1 MIPETGC
8 ELYLIVNY
16 TETRYMI
23 IILSPA
29 KTFDEKPRDY
39 PFTPTLPG
47 FLDDSQKLVNTL
59 RKQSVKS
66 LERLFSVNR
75 HIAELNKGR
84 IEQWQLPFT
93 RENAKPACYLFRGE
107 VYIGLDATTL
117 TSTEMEFAQDHVR
130 ILSGLYGL
138 LRPWDL
144 MQPYRLE
151 MGTKLKIGRAN
162 DLYEYWGDKLA
173 DTLIKSLESHPA
185 KIIINLASEQYFYS
199 LHAKSLKIPVI
210 TPTFQEERAGKLKS
224 IHVYAKRA
232 RGLMA
237 RYIIRHRL
245 ETSESIK
252 DFDVAGYRFS
262 QQHSSEEE
270 WVFVRPMT
278 GPKTQKQ
285 GD

>member
-1 MIPETGC
+1 
-8 ELYLIVNY
+8 
-16 TETRYMI
+16 MI

-29 KTFDEKPRDY
+29 KTFNEKPGDY
-39 PFTPTLPG
+39 PFIPTLPG
-47 FLDDSQKLVNTL
+47 FPDDSQKLVNTL

-66 LERLFSVNR
+66 LERLMAVNR
-75 HIAELNKGR
+75 HIAEINKER
-84 IEQWQLPFT
+84 FEQWQLPFT
-93 RENAKPACYLFRGE
+93 RENANPACYLFRGE

-117 TSTEMEFAQDHVR
+117 TLSEMEFAQDHLK

-138 LRPWDL
+138 LRLWDL

-151 MGTKLKIGRAN
+151 MGTKLKIGRAK

-173 DTLIKSLESHPA
+173 NALLKSLESHSS
-185 KIIINLASEQYFYS
+185 KIIINLASEQYFLS
-199 LHAKSLKIPVI
+199 LHSQSLKIPVI
-210 TPTFQEERAGKLKS
+210 TPTFQEERAGTLKS

-245 ETSESIK
+245 EAPEDIK
-252 DFDVAGYRFS
+252 AFAVDGYRFS
-262 QQHSSEEE
+262 PQHSNGDE

-278 GPKTQKQ
+278 GPKTQQ
-285 GD
+285 